1 MAEGSLPATLK
12 SWAFISHIVGP
23 IYDPGLDSDGGFFLI
38 CKDLGRMFNQS
49 FPALPFFFFF

>member
-23 IYDPGLDSDGGFFLI
+23 IYDPGLDSDGGFFII
-38 CKDLGRMFNQS
+38 CKDLG
-49 FPALPFFFFF
+49 